1 MYRQNKPSGIQKI
14 FFTACLALLCFGS
27 ASAQVF
33 VKSDPAT
40 GKKGLVE
47 TATNKIVIPLEYDEV
62 KVEAR
67 VVVVKKDRLQGVFA
81 LNGRPVL
88 PVEFQEVSV
97 GTRTGSARGLYA
109 ASRNFRWGLVDSTG
123 KILVPFNFADV
134 RPVFPDL
141 FVGIHGRNRD
151 SVYFFNPQGKQVFA
165 ARGNRVLRGFDDNT
179 VKIMGSFGAITFLDK
194 TGKPVFPANI
204 SGGIWTDGKTIIA
217 ASINSEGMKSHYA
230 LLSWAGDTLLA
241 ANYGL
246 IRALGRD
253 RFIVE
258 TRSDQSGL
266 VDEKGGFL
274 IPLTPGSIRPILTVE
289 GSALEV
295 GMRPQSPPSVY
306 DTNGKLLYKDC
317 HAGPVAKRSGD
328 WSDKSILPNNS
339 DNFFLIK
346 NTQSGKLGLCHF
358 DGRLVLPMT
367 FDRIDYGSHK
377 HPLIVSHDQIYE
389 AMDWSGQ
396 TALAGRF
403 RRLGFTQNPRILTA
417 MHEINDLLAFVD
429 LDAPRSAQFEFAS
442 ISQLNSKFF
451 AAKKG
456 GLYYLYSPSA
466 QRINSEGFAEI
477 TSVLGEDDYSIAFSE
492 KKADKLVAI
501 GRRKGQAPSSPE
513 WVGFGENGK
522 AWDFAQQPPKVMRK
536 AGIGE
541 SAFNTN
547 KRAPEAPPSA
557 KPADG
562 KTQQPP
568 QFPGGEAALAKF
580 WTDNLKYPAHANAI
594 GISGYVLV
602 SFVVEKDG
610 TLTDLS
616 IVRDI
621 GGGCGQEAER
631 LIDMMPKWSPGLLGG
646 NPIRMQY
653 SLQVPF
659 KP

>member
-1 MYRQNKPSGIQKI
+1 MQKI
-14 FFTACLALLCFGS
+14 LSVACLMLLCFSPGM
-27 ASAQVF
+27 AQF
-33 VKSDPAT
+33 VVKTDPAT
-40 GKKGLVE
+40 GKKGLLE
-47 TATNKIVIPLEYDEV
+47 TATNKTVVPLEYDEV
-62 KVEAR
+62 KVEGR
-67 VVVVKKDRLQGVFA
+67 VVVVKKDRLSGVFA
-81 LNGRPVL
+81 LNGKIIL
-88 PVEFQEVSV
+88 PVECQEVSV
-97 GTRTGSARGLYA
+97 GLRTGSAKGLYA
-109 ASRNFRWGLVDSTG
+109 ASKNFDWGLVDSTG
-123 KILVPFNFADV
+123 KILVPFEFADV
-134 RPVFPDL
+134 RPVLPDL

-151 SVYFFNPQGKQVFA
+151 SVYFFNPQGRQVFA
-165 ARGNRVLRGFDDNT
+165 VRGNRVLRGFDDNT
-179 VKIMGSFGAITFLDK
+179 VQIMGSFGALIFRDK
-194 TGKPVFPANI
+194 TGKSVFPANI
-204 SGGIWTDGKTIIA
+204 DGGIWTDGKTIIA

-295 GMRPQSPPSVY
+295 GRRPQSPPSVY

-317 HAGPVAKRSGD
+317 SAGPVAKKSSD
-328 WSDKSILPNNS
+328 WSDKSALPNNS

-346 NTQSGKLGLCHF
+346 NTQSGKVGLCHF
-358 DGRLVLPMT
+358 EGRLVLPMK
-367 FDRIDYGSHK
+367 FDWIDYGSHK

-396 TALAGRF
+396 AALAGRF
-403 RRLGFTQNPRILTA
+403 RHLGFTQNPRILTA
-417 MHEINDLLAFVD
+417 MHETNDLLAFVD

-442 ISQLNSKFF
+442 ISPLNSKFF
-451 AAKKG
+451 VAKKG

-466 QRINSEGFAEI
+466 QRINPEGFAEI

-492 KKADKLVAI
+492 KKAGKLVAI
-501 GRRKGQAPSSPE
+501 GRRKGQAPNSPE
-513 WVGFGENGK
+513 WVGFGENGE
-522 AWDFAQQPPKVMRK
+522 AWDFAQQPPKTMRT
-536 AGIGE
+536 ASIGE
-541 SAFNTN
+541 SPFNTN
-547 KRAPEAPPSA
+547 KRAPEAPPLA

-568 QFPGGEAALAKF
+568 QFPGGEAALTKF
-580 WTDNLKYPAHANAI
+580 WADNLKYPAHANAI

-602 SFVVEKDG
+602 SFVVESDG
-610 TLTDLS
+610 TLTGVS
-616 IVRDI
+616 ISRDI

-631 LIDMMPKWSPGLLGG
+631 LIGIMPKWIPGLLDGK
-646 NPIRMQY
+646 PARTRH

-659 KP
+659 NP